1 MTAIASEQTTSMVYV
16 AMMVDADGIS
26 ETLAVFANR
35 ESADA
40 FVDLLGAHSGESLE
54 ITCGAQR
61 FRVSVSRESAFEI
74 VEVPSLPVG
83 AEFLVREVFPR

>member
-1 MTAIASEQTTSMVYV
+1 MTAIASEQTTTMVYV

-61 FRVSVSRESAFEI
+61 FRVSVSRKCTFEI
-74 VEVPSLPVG
+74 VEVPSVTAG
-83 AEFLVREVFPR
+83 AKLLLRQVFPQ